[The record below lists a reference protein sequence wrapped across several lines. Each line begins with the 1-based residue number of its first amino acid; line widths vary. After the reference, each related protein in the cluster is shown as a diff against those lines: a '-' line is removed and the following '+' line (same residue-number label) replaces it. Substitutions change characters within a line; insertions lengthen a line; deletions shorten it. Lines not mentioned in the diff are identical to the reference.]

1 MGSKEVWLRGSFG
14 PSIRPFTTLR
24 EPLVPRHLHRHL
36 SRFVLPVVAA
46 AAILAPVPQAS
57 AQGDALSAT
66 SAVHVRDQ
74 YIADLDSLHAK
85 FVALANA
92 IPEDKYGW
100 RPAPGV
106 RSVSEVLMHVASE
119 WFFYVPQSV
128 GGAPPADFGPPRET
142 LKRLETITKKSEVLD
157 QMAKSWSHARA
168 QVAGVDATKLTGKYK
183 PWDTTIDQ
191 AALGMAGDLH
201 EHLGQLIAYARSVGV
216 KPPWSK

>member
-1 MGSKEVWLRGSFG
+1 M
-14 PSIRPFTTLR
+14 
-24 EPLVPRHLHRHL
+24 PRHLHRHR
-36 SRFVLPVVAA
+36 SRFVLPALLA
-46 AAILAPVPQAS
+46 TALLAPLQGAS
-57 AQGDALSAT
+57 AQEELSAK

-85 FVALANA
+85 FVALATA

-128 GGAPPADFGPPRET
+128 GGTPPADFGPPQAT
-142 LKRLETITKKSEVLD
+142 LKKLETITKKSEVLD
-157 QMAKSWSHARA
+157 QMAKSWAHARA
-168 QVAGVDATKLTGKYK
+168 QVSGVDATKLTGKYK
-183 PWDTTIDQ
+183 PWGITIDQ
-191 AALGMAGDLH
+191 ASLGMAGDLH

>member
-1 MGSKEVWLRGSFG
+1 M
-14 PSIRPFTTLR
+14 
-24 EPLVPRHLHRHL
+24 PRHLHRHL
-36 SRFVLPVVAA
+36 SRIVLPALVVTA
-46 AAILAPVPQAS
+46 LVAPVQGVR
-57 AQGDALSAT
+57 AQTEELNARA
-66 SAVHVRDQ
+66 AVHVRDQ

-92 IPEDKYGW
+92 IPEDKYAW

-128 GGAPPADFGPPRET
+128 GGTAPADFGPPQAT

-168 QVAGVDATKLTGKYK
+168 QVAGADATKLTGKYK
-183 PWDTTIDQ
+183 PWGITIDQ

-201 EHLGQLIAYARSVGV
+201 EHLGQLIAYSRSVGV